1 MLLVLAACASPV
13 RTTALDRIDQFSG
26 YRYTT
31 LDKEAPKT
39 IAKSAVVMSF
49 SGGGTRAAAL
59 AEGALRA
66 LARTLVPAS
75 GGPTPLASQ
84 IDVISSVSGGSVT
97 SASFALGGIDG
108 FDDFEQNFLYSDVM
122 NTLITRTLLDP
133 TQLLYPRID
142 ILENYLDENVFHH
155 RTYADL
161 IAADAP
167 GRHRRPLVVLN
178 ATDMASGN
186 VFSFTQDQ
194 FDLICADLAQLKIAD
209 AVSASAAFPVALSA
223 LTIRNR
229 APCPAQKAAPA
240 TPGTGWQVQ
249 DGNPVPTRTV
259 NDRAGP
265 SVGGVKYPAA
275 QNLARFR
282 RGTTA
287 LTYLNEDGQKDYIQL
302 LDGGL
307 ADNIGLTIPF
317 NLMTSPAESPSILS
331 WVNTGKV
338 DKLLFVAV
346 NARSQANNDFG
357 QRARPPGLTDTLLTT
372 IGTPIDANS
381 FQLLGQFDQVL
392 DPRFKPKSLVVV
404 DFDFIADDGCRSHF
418 HNIATS
424 WSLPKEQVAEL
435 IALGEAMVL
444 QSPKYREFVAAL
456 GASPPAPAR
465 TVDDICAPYRTPAPV
480 ASH

>member
-1 MLLVLAACASPV
+1 
-13 RTTALDRIDQFSG
+13 
-26 YRYTT
+26 
-31 LDKEAPKT
+31 
-39 IAKSAVVMSF
+39 
-49 SGGGTRAAAL
+49 
-59 AEGALRA
+59 
-66 LARTLVPAS
+66 
-75 GGPTPLASQ
+75 
-84 IDVISSVSGGSVT
+84 
-97 SASFALGGIDG
+97 
-108 FDDFEQNFLYSDVM
+108 
-122 NTLITRTLLDP
+122 
-133 TQLLYPRID
+133 
-142 ILENYLDENVFHH
+142 HH

-167 GRHRRPLVVLN
+167 GRQRRPLVVLN

-194 FDLICADLAQLKIAD
+194 FDLICAHLGQLKIAD

-240 TPGTGWQVQ
+240 TPGTGWQGQ
-249 DGNPVPTRTV
+249 DGNSVATRTV
-259 NDRAGP
+259 NARAGP
-265 SVGGVKYPAA
+265 SVGGIKYPAA

-357 QRARPPGLTDTLLTT
+357 QRARP
-372 IGTPIDANS
+372 
-381 FQLLGQFDQVL
+381 
-392 DPRFKPKSLVVV
+392 
-404 DFDFIADDGCRSHF
+404 
-418 HNIATS
+418 
-424 WSLPKEQVAEL
+424 
-435 IALGEAMVL
+435 
-444 QSPKYREFVAAL
+444 
-456 GASPPAPAR
+456 
-465 TVDDICAPYRTPAPV
+465 
-480 ASH
+480 